1 MDTRIDLRTAPQTT
15 NSHEYTPMTACWRE
29 DGSHLLGEGNPQA
42 QREIPSCSLVSIRG
56 SIAVLG
62 VKRISRAVFLLFL
75 TGAISAGWAADPP
88 TPVPASQ
95 SGAGN
100 RGLKANQR
108 AHPPSGMALDERTT
122 TGTVRPSGEP
132 DPLRRRPLPP
142 LPTPSVPKPKPAP
155 GEIPD
160 VAPGLILKALDLNHD
175 DALTSTELRN
185 VPALFKKLDTN
196 GDGVI
201 RWDLTGAEPKRKRG
215 CILRSCKTG
224 KKGGIHSVRSL
235 TETCA

>member
-1 MDTRIDLRTAPQTT
+1 M
-15 NSHEYTPMTACWRE
+15 C
-29 DGSHLLGEGNPQA
+29 
-42 QREIPSCSLVSIRG
+42 
-56 SIAVLG
+56 
-62 VKRISRAVFLLFL
+62 
-75 TGAISAGWAADPP
+75 PP
-88 TPVPASQ
+88 IE
-95 SGAGN
+95 
-100 RGLKANQR
+100 R

-122 TGTVRPSGEP
+122 TGTVRPSGGP

-160 VAPGLILKALDLNHD
+160 VAPGLILKALDLNRD

-201 RWDLTGAEPKRKRG
+201 RWDLAGADPKRKRKSAESVQG
-215 CILRSCKTG
+215 VFRRMDKNGDG
-224 KKGGIHSVRSL
+224 KLTQEEMLVSPETFRRFDAGGQRMIGRFTYEEIGL
-235 TETCA
+235 EAKKRKDAT